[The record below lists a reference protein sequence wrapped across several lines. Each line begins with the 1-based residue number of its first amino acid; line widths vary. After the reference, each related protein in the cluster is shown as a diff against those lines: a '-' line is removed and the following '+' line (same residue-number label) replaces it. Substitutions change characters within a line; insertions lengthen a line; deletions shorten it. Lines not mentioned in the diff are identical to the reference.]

1 MKLRRDQRTLC
12 PWGSEE
18 GGDPGDTTELMSMGV
33 AGKEHHAEL
42 RQWPLGNPEGRW
54 VCHPSDSRSGG
65 GTFLPSAPLCCNDR
79 LNMLFPHTVA
89 VLSKQWPRRNP
100 RASAHP
106 KGCVGMSKRLPVPN
120 LSVSMATNAM
130 ACLQGSSGQSPGQWL
145 LLVSCLRTF
154 RHS

>member
-1 MKLRRDQRTLC
+1 
-12 PWGSEE
+12 
-18 GGDPGDTTELMSMGV
+18 MSMGV

-100 RASAHP
+100 RASAYP
-106 KGCVGMSKRLPVPN
+106 KGCVGMSKRFPWQPTLWPVSKVAQGRALGNGCFWSLACGPSDTPESF
-120 LSVSMATNAM
+120 LSSVPGVHTPPSQGLAYTNSWI
-130 ACLQGSSGQSPGQWL
+130 GKY
-145 LLVSCLRTF
+145 V
-154 RHS
+154 RH